1 MTLFNW
7 LEEITVNKSHPDS
20 FSDQDWDSFNS
31 YMVHRFISMKTEY
44 LDIANFVQKLDGQN
58 KKLVYKVYR
67 DFIPKNKVWLQYIK
81 SSSEIKKNEILVEHL
96 TKYFEC
102 SIKEAIEYSQILKRR
117 QIISI
122 LKSMGMDE
130 RLIKKLKI

>member
-20 FSDQDWDSFNS
+20 FTDQDWDSFNS

-58 KKLVYKVYR
+58 KKLVYKVYK

-81 SSSEIKKNEILVEHL
+81 GSSEIKKNEILVEHL

-122 LKSMGMDE
+122 LESMGVDK
-130 RLIKKLKI
+130 RLIKKLKL